1 MRFDCKTTK
10 DTKYRKTKQGTNTKP
25 HKQCEQIAKLER
37 RPSTAKQGPN
47 TKPHKQCELISIL
60 ERTQSV
66 AKQNKELTQ
75 NPTNNGSNNNQ

>member
-25 HKQCEQIAKLER
+25 HKQCELIAK
-37 RPSTAKQGPN
+37 
-47 TKPHKQCELISIL
+47 L

-66 AKQNKELTQ
+66 AKQNNDLTQ
-75 NPTNNGSNNNQ
+75 NPTNNVN